1 MFFVADQFV
10 EDEQLIKNQAIACS
24 AESSRMALPE
34 PREVFKGAESVGKDS
49 EQQLGFV
56 LS

>member
-10 EDEQLIKNQAIACS
+10 EDQQLIKNQAIAS
-24 AESSRMALPE
+24 GVDSSRLALPE
-34 PREVFKGAESVGKDS
+34 PKELIKGAESVGKDS